1 MLLSVKQK
9 IFVSLLFV
17 AFFASI
23 FFGFFIYISQKQTF
37 FDSIEYRLNSGING
51 TDLYLGE
58 DFIDKYTSETP
69 MDSNEY
75 EIHLNN
81 LSKFAKNIGLQYV
94 YLMTKKE
101 DKIYTVISSA
111 TDEEL
116 KNKEYDVFMT
126 EYDASEAIVNGF
138 KANHQ
143 FVEETVDKYGHFYTL
158 VSSRVSKSGEI
169 YLIGAD
175 IDISFINSALNSLLV
190 KTISIT
196 ILILIIAVLFAYF
209 VSNTIGNKISST
221 QKGILNFFDFLSQKT
236 NTVNHLEIKEMDEF
250 GIMAKIVNENI
261 DKIQLDFIADSNTV
275 SQFVTI
281 SNQIKAGNLN
291 GKIDSNP
298 NNPQLLELR
307 NVFNDMLLILNSNVN
322 SVLITL
328 DSYAKY
334 DFTKTTNSSNLQ
346 GELGFLVEN
355 VNKLGKEITSMLIE
369 NMKNGLTLEN
379 SSNVLLKNVNILNTS
394 SNEAAASLEETA
406 AALEEVTSNIRV
418 TTQNI
423 SEMANLA
430 NDVTLS
436 AKNGEKLAYQTTGAM
451 EDINNQVNAIN
462 EAISIIDQ
470 IAFQTN
476 ILSLNAAVEA
486 ATAGEAGKG
495 FAVVAA
501 EVRNL
506 ANRSAQ
512 AAQEIKKLVENAK
525 EKANQGKDIA
535 TVMITGYEKLNE
547 NIIQTINLI
556 SDVRNGSKEQLTGI
570 EQINDAVNLLD
581 RQTQQNATIATQ
593 TKDIAI
599 LTDKIAK
606 IVVKDANSK
615 EFIGKNEVKA
625 MAI

>member
-51 TDLYLGE
+51 ADLYLGK
-58 DFIDKYTSETP
+58 DFIDKYTFETP

-75 EIHLNN
+75 EVHLNN

-94 YLMTKKE
+94 YLMVKKD
-101 DKIYTVISSA
+101 DKTYTVISSA

-175 IDISFINSALNSLLV
+175 IDISFINSALNSLLI

-261 DKIQLDFIADSNTV
+261 DKIQLDLIADSNTV

-298 NNPQLLELR
+298 NNSQLLELR

-406 AALEEVTSNIRV
+406 AALEEVTSNIRA